1 MALRIFVS
9 VDMEG
14 VSGVVHPQQTS
25 AGGQDYDIARRLM
38 TLEANAA
45 VEGAMEAGADDV
57 VVNDSHGSQR
67 NLLPELLDPR
77 ARLIT
82 GSPKP
87 LTMMAGLDPTYEAAI
102 CIGYHARAGTQGIM
116 DHTIMGSVVYDVRV
130 NGEPQ
135 GELGLNAGIAG
146 YFGVPIVLV
155 SGDSNATAQAAAR
168 IPGVEVAA
176 VKVPLS
182 RYAARSLS
190 PSNAQA
196 LIRDRAKRAVER
208 RGAISPV
215 RYPAPVHVSLQFMN
229 SAMAEVSTL
238 VPGVRQTSAL
248 TVEYTLDDFLEVFN
262 CLRAL
267 IYLGASTISR

>member
-1 MALRIFVS
+1 
-9 VDMEG
+9 
-14 VSGVVHPQQTS
+14 
-25 AGGQDYDIARRLM
+25 
-38 TLEANAA
+38 
-45 VEGAMEAGADDV
+45 
-57 VVNDSHGSQR
+57 
-67 NLLPELLDPR
+67 
-77 ARLIT
+77 
-82 GSPKP
+82 
-87 LTMMAGLDPTYEAAI
+87 
-102 CIGYHARAGTQGIM
+102 
-116 DHTIMGSVVYDVRV
+116 MGSVVYDVRV

-155 SGDSNATAQAAAR
+155 SGDTNATAQASAR

-176 VKVPLS
+176 VKETLS
-182 RYAARSLS
+182 RYAARNLS
-190 PSNAQA
+190 PTDAQA

-208 RGAISPV
+208 RAEIAPV

-238 VPGVRQTSAL
+238 IPGVRQTSAV

>member
-1 MALRIFVS
+1 MALRVFVS

-45 VEGAMEAGADDV
+45 VEGAMDAGADEV

-67 NLLPELLDPR
+67 NLLPELLDQR
-77 ARLIT
+77 ARFIT

-87 LTMMAGLDPTYEAAI
+87 LTMMAGLDPTYEAAM
-102 CIGYHARAGTQGIM
+102 CIGYHSRAGTTGIM
-116 DHTIMGSVVYDVRV
+116 DHTIMSSVVYDVRV

-135 GELGLNAGIAG
+135 GELGLNAGD
-146 YFGVPIVLV
+146 FGVPIVLV
-155 SGDSNATAQAAAR
+155 SGDSNATAQASAR

-176 VKVPLS
+176 VKTAAVQVRRATS
-182 RYAARSLS
+182 R
-190 PSNAQA
+190 PSDAQ
-196 LIRDRAKRAVER
+196 RASATGRIGRAR
-208 RGAISPV
+208 RGEIAPV

-238 VPGVRQTSAL
+238 HSRRPPDLRRDSRVHTGRLPGGLQLPAQR
-248 TVEYTLDDFLEVFN
+248 
-262 CLRAL
+262 
-267 IYLGASTISR
+267 